1 MNNLYKRPMFRKGG
15 SAEGGITSGLQ
26 APRQG
31 YQGTGN
37 PSDQNVRQLNMDQN
51 MSEFLKNATIGEM
64 KSAADQM
71 YTPKER
77 PNYAKRRIGD
87 LMIDFGID
95 IASRTPTGSGISG
108 AISTALAAA
117 KDPFERFK
125 ASRGNEELLM
135 QQQAENLD
143 ERRAGM
149 FKSLIEGQSDILA
162 EKSGSGRFRDEAA
175 AAELRRIIPRL
186 TELKEKRKN
195 ETLAQGEDV
204 ELLQLQEEFNLYRK
218 KDIGQEVL
226 VDIFVKGKGENYL
239 PDMKDDLYKEDLK
252 KGADRKY
259 ESKLDP
265 QLEKDAL
272 DAIKKEIQELTSYAS
287 GGRAGYANGEMVE
300 EQITETET
308 MTPGPM
314 AQSDN
319 PISYDQLRARLPNEI
334 TDDIVELMANS
345 AEALEDFAMISS
357 QQDVDLFNQ
366 KYSVNLVLPSGA

>member
-1 MNNLYKRPMFRKGG
+1 MPGNLYKRPMFRKGG

-26 APRQG
+26 RQG

-37 PSDQNVRQLNMDQN
+37 ASDQNVRQLNMDQN
-51 MSEFLKNATIGEM
+51 MSEFLKNATIGDM
-64 KSAADQM
+64 KAAADQM
-71 YTPKER
+71 YTPKSR
-77 PNYAKRRIGD
+77 PNYAKRRLGD

-135 QQQAENLD
+135 QKQAENLD
-143 ERRAGM
+143 DRRADM

-162 EKSGSGRFRDEAA
+162 EKSGSGRFRDEQAA
-175 AAELRRIIPRL
+175 LELRRIIPRL
-186 TELKEKRKN
+186 IELKEKRKN
-195 ETLAQGEDV
+195 ETLGPGEDV

-218 KDIGQEVL
+218 KDVGQEVL
-226 VDIFVKGKGENYL
+226 IDIYVKGKGENYL
-239 PDMKDDLYKEDLK
+239 PDKIDELYNADLR
-252 KGADRKY
+252 KGPDRKY
-259 ESKLDP
+259 KSNTDP

-272 DAIKKEIQELTSYAS
+272 EAIKKEIQELTSSFAS
-287 GGRAGYANGEMVE
+287 GGRAGYAAGEMVE

-319 PISYDQLRARLPNEI
+319 PISYDQLRARLPAEI